1 MSAQQ
6 FSRPALGIIDT
17 VVNLWT
23 AEALS
28 FRPGWQAG
36 FYVDKMRGQ
45 SADMTGLTLAQLIG
59 LRAGPYRKLMRDNAV
74 QLFKL
79 GI

>member
-1 MSAQQ
+1 M
-6 FSRPALGIIDT
+6 RCIDSYGQNKVLFGTDFPVLQLQRT
-17 VVNLWT
+17 VHEIN
-23 AEALS
+23 
-28 FRPGWQAG
+28 Q
-36 FYVDKMRGQ
+36 
-45 SADMTGLTLAQLIG
+45 IG